1 MKEQTTRTPPKLRVL
16 SAFLAV
22 AMLLTLLPAA
32 AFAASSASSYKY
44 ERKGTVD
51 YVRNEGTTIWR
62 VTNYFGSESNLTLE
76 SQFEGQNVFIINEN
90 VFQNKKNLVHVTLPT
105 NLGDIYDGAF
115 SGCANLVSVDVP
127 NTLHEVWPRAFQGC
141 TSLESFSMDGLNWA
155 TVDTFAF
162 AGCTSLE
169 SFTITGPEAT
179 LNDNA
184 FEGCTELKS
193 VTLSGI
199 TATIKNNVFKGCTNL
214 QEITLPNEIKSFG
227 DNVFEGCTS
236 LKTVYF
242 EGTPEEWNA
251 NTVIKGK
258 LPAGVTVVCTKPS
271 EPGGGETGGGGTGG
285 GETGGE
291 TGGGGT
297 GGGETGG
304 GETGGGETGGGGT
317 GEPDQPTEG
326 TYKLWIKGIQVT
338 DENKD
343 DVLNDKDDEE
353 NFEGEATVVFDPDTM
368 TLNLRYAHLDC
379 WGTGETPIRSGL
391 PQLTITGIGGAVL
404 GRTNSITAENGDILF
419 DDGDISLVRGTI
431 SANHLTFRN
440 GSWIR
445 MTEWDDTAAGIVANG
460 TIDID
465 GSKVVIEN
473 EKEPCAIWAKGGDLT
488 VSNGSTVQ
496 LQVQST
502 ALKGSGKLCVMD
514 GQWYRTSKDGRYEK
528 GTGTPAAFPD
538 SAYFEVVNKNLNLD
552 WYHVWVAGTQVN
564 SENKGNIAPDIVQG
578 GTISYDSE
586 NDILQISG
594 PVTLGSPT
602 EPINKTLLAGDSY
615 SKTTKL
621 TADQTVEGWVTG
633 AWHDGISSMDEIV
646 AGHYILHAVDPDGNE
661 GIVGQRN
668 TKINSGVTVELH
680 NFKKGIWFDPVT
692 IYGDVFIYDGEIG
705 LDGFDHTLMPG
716 ATLEIHAKKFLGMTG
731 TSKMRYKGGH
741 LTMNAADSTTED
753 RGLAA
758 LNAEVDQF
766 WYRTGPEA
774 AFVETTAE
782 AFNSNKP
789 LDAVYLE
796 LTDEEPSMDGY
807 FIEGDY
813 TYEITADGNVRILAY
828 EGSEADVVVPATLGG
843 RNVTEIGNSARAI
856 FDANAAIRSITFPDT
871 LKEMS
876 GLPLFYEC
884 ENLKTITIPASVTE
898 MNFDSVAD
906 CFIFNCPNLKTI
918 EFKGTCAQWEAIE
931 KEYVNLD
938 GITVRC
944 SDDTIDPV
952 NPNPNPDPKPDP
964 DDEDVFLQFEDCSV
978 DVEKPDGTTL
988 HVDALTGVIQSQRLP
1003 KGAKVT
1009 ITLDEKAI
1017 PEGMKFSCWVF
1028 DGPRPEDLMEDGTTA
1043 AFTMQEDI
1051 GVLAKFSML
1060 EEEDSSADF
1069 GTIAAA
1075 TAVVGVVGAT
1085 AYLVGTEVALNQL
1098 LPAGTSVPQD
1108 RAQLALLLWNTA
1120 GRPEPAALPAFA
1132 DVTDPDTAKAAQWCM
1147 EAGFFQPREDGNFKP
1162 GKHVSRW
1169 KVLRTYQQTVK

>member
-1 MKEQTTRTPPKLRVL
+1 MFSGCKNLTQVSL
-16 SAFLAV
+16 SANV
-22 AMLLTLLPAA
+22 VSIGDN
-32 AFAASSASSYKY
+32 AF
-44 ERKGTVD
+44 E
-51 YVRNEGTTIWR
+51 NC
-62 VTNYFGSESNLTLE
+62 TNLE
-76 SQFEGQNVFIINEN
+76 SITLYNTIKEFGEN
-90 VFQNKKNLVHVTLPT
+90 VFQN
-105 NLGDIYDGAF
+105 
-115 SGCANLVSVDVP
+115 SG
-127 NTLHEVWPRAFQGC
+127 
-141 TSLESFSMDGLNWA
+141 
-155 TVDTFAF
+155 
-162 AGCTSLE
+162 
-169 SFTITGPEAT
+169 
-179 LNDNA
+179 
-184 FEGCTELKS
+184 
-193 VTLSGI
+193 
-199 TATIKNNVFKGCTNL
+199 
-214 QEITLPNEIKSFG
+214 
-227 DNVFEGCTS
+227 

-258 LPAGVTVVCTKPS
+258 LPAGVAVVCTKPS

-285 GETGGE
+285 TAP
-291 TGGGGT
+291 
-297 GGGETGG
+297 
-304 GETGGGETGGGGT
+304 
-317 GEPDQPTEG
+317 EPDQPIEG

-343 DVLNDKDDEE
+343 DVLNDKDDET
-353 NFEGEATVVFDPDTM
+353 NLEGEATVVFDPDTM
-368 TLNLRYAHLDC
+368 TLKLRYAHLDC

-445 MTEWDDTAAGIVANG
+445 MTEWGDTAAGIVANG
-460 TIDID
+460 KIDID

-473 EKEPCAIWAKGGDLT
+473 EEKACAIWAKGGDLT

-514 GQWYRTSKDGRYEK
+514 GQWYRTSKDGQYEK

-552 WYHVWVAGTQVN
+552 WYHVWVAGTQAN
-564 SENKGNIAPDIVQG
+564 SENKGNIAPDIVRG

-615 SKTTKL
+615 SKKTKL

-680 NFKKGIWFDPVT
+680 NFKKGISFDPVT

-705 LDGFDHTLMPG
+705 LTGFDCTLMPG
-716 ATLEIHAKKFLGMTG
+716 ATLEIHAKKFLSTTE
-731 TSKMRYKGGH
+731 TSRIHYKGGH

-758 LNAEVDQF
+758 LNAEVDKF

-813 TYEITADGNVRILAY
+813 TYKITTDGNVRILAY
-828 EGSEADVVVPATLGG
+828 GGSEADVVVPATLGG
-843 RNVTEIGNSARAI
+843 RDVTEIGNSARPV

-876 GLPLFYEC
+876 GLPLFHEC
-884 ENLKTITIPASVTE
+884 ENLETITIPAGVTG
-898 MNFDSVAD
+898 MYFHSAAD
-906 CFIFNCPNLKTI
+906 CFISNCPNLKNI
-918 EFKGTCAQWEAIE
+918 VFKGTRAQWEAIE
-931 KEYVNLD
+931 KEDVNLD

-944 SDDTIDPV
+944 SDGNVDPV
-952 NPNPNPDPKPDP
+952 QPDP
-964 DDEDVFLQFEDCSV
+964 DQPEQPDPGDPDDKDVFLQFEDCSV

-988 HVDALTGVIQSQRLP
+988 HFDALTGVIQSQRLP
-1003 KGAKVT
+1003 KGTKVT

-1028 DGPRPEDLMEDGTTA
+1028 DDPRPEDLMEDGTTA
-1043 AFTMQEDI
+1043 TFTMQEDI
-1051 GVLAKFSML
+1051 GVLARFSTL
-1060 EEEDSSADF
+1060 EEDDSSADF

-1108 RAQLALLLWNTA
+1108 RAQLARLLWNTA

-1132 DVTDPDTAKAAQWCM
+1132 DVTDPDTAKAAQWCV

-1169 KVLRTYQQTVK
+1169 KVLCTYPRIVK

>member
-1 MKEQTTRTPPKLRVL
+1 M
-16 SAFLAV
+16 
-22 AMLLTLLPAA
+22 
-32 AFAASSASSYKY
+32 
-44 ERKGTVD
+44 
-51 YVRNEGTTIWR
+51 
-62 VTNYFGSESNLTLE
+62 
-76 SQFEGQNVFIINEN
+76 
-90 VFQNKKNLVHVTLPT
+90 
-105 NLGDIYDGAF
+105 
-115 SGCANLVSVDVP
+115 
-127 NTLHEVWPRAFQGC
+127 
-141 TSLESFSMDGLNWA
+141 
-155 TVDTFAF
+155 
-162 AGCTSLE
+162 
-169 SFTITGPEAT
+169 
-179 LNDNA
+179 
-184 FEGCTELKS
+184 
-193 VTLSGI
+193 
-199 TATIKNNVFKGCTNL
+199 
-214 QEITLPNEIKSFG
+214 
-227 DNVFEGCTS
+227 
-236 LKTVYF
+236 YF

-258 LPAGVTVVCTKPS
+258 LPADVTVVCTKPS
-271 EPGGGETGGGGTGG
+271 EPGGGEIGGGGTDP
-285 GETGGE
+285 EPDQPSKP
-291 TGGGGT
+291 
-297 GGGETGG
+297 
-304 GETGGGETGGGGT
+304 GGGETGGGGT
-317 GEPDQPTEG
+317 DPEPDQPIEG

-353 NFEGEATVVFDPDTM
+353 NLEGEATVVFDPDTM

-460 TIDID
+460 KIDID

-473 EKEPCAIWAKGGDLT
+473 EEEACAIWAKGGDLT

-502 ALKGSGKLCVMD
+502 ALKGNGKLCVMD
-514 GQWYRTSKDGRYEK
+514 GQWYRTSKDGQYEK

-564 SENKGNIAPDIVQG
+564 SENKGNIAPDIVRG

-680 NFKKGIWFDPVT
+680 NFKKGISFDPVT

-705 LDGFDHTLMPG
+705 LTGFDCTLMPG
-716 ATLEIHAKKFLGMTG
+716 ATLEIHAKKFLSTTE
-731 TSKMRYKGGH
+731 TSRIHYKGGH

-758 LNAEVDQF
+758 LNAEVDKF

-796 LTDEEPSMDGY
+796 LTDEEPSMDDC

-813 TYEITADGNVRILAY
+813 TYEITTDGNVRILAY
-828 EGSEADVVVPATLGG
+828 DGSEADVVVPATLGG
-843 RNVTEIGNSARAI
+843 RNVTEIGNSARPV

-876 GLPLFYEC
+876 GLPLFHEC
-884 ENLKTITIPASVTE
+884 ENLETITIPVSVTG
-898 MNFDSVAD
+898 MHFHSVAD

-918 EFKGTCAQWEAIE
+918 IFKGTRAQWEAIE
-931 KEYVNLD
+931 KESVNLD

-944 SDDTIDPV
+944 SDGNIDPV
-952 NPNPNPDPKPDP
+952 QPDP
-964 DDEDVFLQFEDCSV
+964 DPDQPDPGDSDDKEVFLQFEDCSV

-988 HVDALTGVIQSQRLP
+988 HLDALTGVKQSQQLP

-1028 DGPRPEDLMEDGTTA
+1028 DSRPEDLMEDGTTA
-1043 AFTMQEDI
+1043 TFTMQEDI

-1085 AYLVGTEVALNQL
+1085 AYLVGTEAALNQL

-1169 KVLRTYQQTVK
+1169 KVLRTYQRIAK